1 MPVPFFASPSN
12 HSVLNA
18 LRLLPLFICVLFPG
32 VAAAQDAQDDEVVR
46 FSTDLSVYPVRIRTR
61 NRSLVP
67 KLTEDDFALSDP
79 DGVTTS
85 SFFAAGA
92 DRIAVVFALD
102 ESGSLQQIISQ
113 QREAAI
119 ALFER
124 FNQNSR
130 VGILRFSERPS
141 VIVPFGQEGDI
152 PKSAFDFR
160 ARRDTQTAIFDA
172 AAQAVRMF
180 AGVKNDPA
188 ERRIVILISDG
199 LDNHSA
205 TKASSVIAAAQANNI
220 SFYTIQIPLFE
231 PRDGRLAVRGPSAGF
246 RDLADKTGGKYFL
259 TANAKAALDT
269 QKQTDLAPVFSAIE
283 EDLKSQYVIGFYVG
297 DKARDDRTH
306 KISITLKRPNLEYSV
321 AQYGFSKT
329 HHFSVKLPKR
339 SPED

>member
-1 MPVPFFASPSN
+1 MFVPSFAFSSN
-12 HSVLNA
+12 CSSCHA
-18 LRLLPLFICVLFPG
+18 LRLLLLFTCVLSPC
-32 VAAAQDAQDDEVVR
+32 VIAAQDVDDEVVK

-67 KLTEDDFALSDP
+67 KLTAEDFSLTDP
-79 DGVTTS
+79 DAVTTS
-85 SFFAAGA
+85 QYFASGA
-92 DRIAVVFALD
+92 DRVALVFALD

-130 VGILRFSERPS
+130 VGVLRFSDTPR
-141 VIVPFGQEGDI
+141 VIVPFGTEGEVAK
-152 PKSAFDFR
+152 PAFDFR
-160 ARRDTQTAIFDA
+160 AKRDTHTAIFDA
-172 AAQAVRMF
+172 AAQAVKMF
-180 AGVKNDPA
+180 DGLRKDPA

-199 LDNHSA
+199 LDN
-205 TKASSVIAAAQANNI
+205 SSKIKPSSIIAAAQANNI

-231 PRDGRLAVRGPSAGF
+231 PRDGRLAVRGPSPGF

-259 TANAKAALDT
+259 TADARYALDP
-269 QKQTDLAPVFSAIE
+269 QRPNDLVPVFSAIE
-283 EDLKSQYVIGFYVG
+283 EDLRSQYVVGFYVG
-297 DKARDDRTH
+297 DKARDDRVH
-306 KISITLKRPNLEYSV
+306 KISITLKRPNTEFSV

-339 SPED
+339 NPGN